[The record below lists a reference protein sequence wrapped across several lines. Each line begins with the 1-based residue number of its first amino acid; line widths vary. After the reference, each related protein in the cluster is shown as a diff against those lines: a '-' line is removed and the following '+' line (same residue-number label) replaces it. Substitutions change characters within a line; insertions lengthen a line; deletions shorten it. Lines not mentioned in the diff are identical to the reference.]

1 MQKNSLNLAIIL
13 GTLLLAACGSSSD
26 DNPAADKPA
35 VNNPSANNPSANNP
49 SANNPSAN
57 NPSANNPSANNPS
70 ANNPQTNTANDAFE
84 ARKYGTRRMRA
95 YSESGND
102 SDMQIRPSTTVVNG
116 KTIMNTYRKEG
127 EVIFEYDF
135 RSLPAGFASLNA
147 SETYKDDDS
156 TESLTLRSYQG
167 FHSGILLTYA
177 SDGKANSVAD
187 YGVYTPVAAI
197 PTAGKATYN
206 GIAFDKD
213 ERGNFT
219 YHVDFAAR
227 NGYGNITGMSSF
239 GDISLASAALTDGD
253 YWNEKGGVVKATGI
267 HGQATAASG
276 SRFDYDLAFYGNQ
289 AEELVGDL
297 KNRSLEGIGVHGT
310 RGAISN

>member
-35 VNNPSANNPSANNP
+35 
-49 SANNPSAN
+49 
-57 NPSANNPSANNPS
+57 ANNPS

-84 ARKYGTRRMRA
+84 ASKYGSRKIVR
-95 YSESGND
+95 YSQSGND
-102 SDMQIRPSTTVVNG
+102 SSMLIRPSSIVVNG
-116 KTIMNTYRKEG
+116 KTIMNIYRKEG
-127 EVIFEYDF
+127 EVIGDYDF

-167 FHSGILLTYA
+167 FHSGVLAAYTA
-177 SDGKANSVAD
+177 DGKGDTNGD
-187 YGVYTPVAAI
+187 YGVHTPAAAI
-197 PTAGKATYN
+197 PAAGKATYN

-227 NGYGNITGMSSF
+227 NGHGNITGISRF

-253 YWNEKGGVVKATGI
+253 YANGKGGTVKATGI
-267 HGQATAASG
+267 VGQATAASG
-276 SRFDYDLAFYGNQ
+276 SRFNYDLIFYGNQ
-289 AEELVGDL
+289 AEELAGDL
-297 KNRSLEGIGVHGT
+297 KNRNLDLIKVHGT

>member
-35 VNNPSANNPSANNP
+35 
-49 SANNPSAN
+49 
-57 NPSANNPSANNPS
+57 ANNPS
-70 ANNPQTNTANDAFE
+70 ANNPQTNTANNAFE
-84 ARKYGTRRMRA
+84 ASKYGSRGMSA
-95 YSESGND
+95 YSQSGND
-102 SDMQIRPSTTVVNG
+102 SDMLIRPSSFVVNG

-206 GIAFDKD
+206 GTAFDKD

-219 YHVDFAAR
+219 YHVDFAAK
-227 NGYGNITGMSSF
+227 NGHGNITGMSSF

-253 YWNEKGGVVKATGI
+253 YWNGKGGTVKATGI
-267 HGQATAASG
+267 EGQATAAGG
-276 SRFDYDLAFYGNQ
+276 SRFNYELTFYGNQ
-289 AEELVGDL
+289 AEELTGELYNRNLDL
-297 KNRSLEGIGVHGT
+297 IEVHGT

>member
-1 MQKNSLNLAIIL
+1 MPKNSLNLAIIL

-35 VNNPSANNPSANNP
+35 
-49 SANNPSAN
+49 
-57 NPSANNPSANNPS
+57 ANNPS

-84 ARKYGTRRMRA
+84 ASKYGSRKIVR
-95 YSESGND
+95 YSQSGND
-102 SDMQIRPSTTVVNG
+102 SSMLIRPSSIVVNG
-116 KTIMNTYRKEG
+116 KTIMNIYRKEG
-127 EVIFEYDF
+127 EVIGDYDF

-206 GIAFDKD
+206 GTAFDKD

-219 YHVDFAAR
+219 YHVDFAAK
-227 NGYGNITGMSSF
+227 NGHGNITGMSSF

-289 AEELVGDL
+289 AEELVGTL

>member
-1 MQKNSLNLAIIL
+1 MPKNSLNLAIIL

-35 VNNPSANNPSANNP
+35 
-49 SANNPSAN
+49 
-57 NPSANNPSANNPS
+57 ANNPS

-84 ARKYGTRRMRA
+84 ASKYGSRRVKFYA
-95 YSESGND
+95 KDGND
-102 SDMQIRPSTTVVNG
+102 SSMRLRPSSIVVNG

-127 EVIFEYDF
+127 EVIFDYDY

-147 SETYKDDDS
+147 SKTYKDDDS

-167 FHSGILLTYA
+167 FHSGVLAAYTA
-177 SDGKANSVAD
+177 DGKGETNAAA
-187 YGVYTPVAAI
+187 YGVHTPAAAI
-197 PTAGKATYN
+197 PAAGKATYN

-227 NGYGNITGMSSF
+227 NGYGNVTGISRF

-253 YWNEKGGVVKATGI
+253 YLTGKGGAVKATGI
-267 HGQATAASG
+267 QGQATAARG
-276 SRFDYDLAFYGNQ
+276 DRFEYNLTFFGNQ
-289 AEELVGDL
+289 AEELAGDL
-297 KNRSLEGIGVHGT
+297 KNRNLDLIKVHGT

>member
-1 MQKNSLNLAIIL
+1 MPKNSLNLAIIL

-35 VNNPSANNPSANNP
+35 
-49 SANNPSAN
+49 
-57 NPSANNPSANNPS
+57 ANNPS

-84 ARKYGTRRMRA
+84 ASKYGSRRVKFYA
-95 YSESGND
+95 KDGND
-102 SDMQIRPSTTVVNG
+102 SSMRLRPSSIVVNG

-127 EVIFEYDF
+127 EVIFDYDY

-147 SETYKDDDS
+147 SKTYKDDDS

-167 FHSGILLTYA
+167 FHSGVLAAYTA
-177 SDGKANSVAD
+177 DGKGDTNGD
-187 YGVYTPVAAI
+187 YGVHTPAAAI
-197 PTAGKATYN
+197 PAAGKATYN

-227 NGYGNITGMSSF
+227 NGHGNITGISRF

-253 YWNEKGGVVKATGI
+253 YANGKGGSVRGAGI
-267 HGQATAASG
+267 KGQATAASG
-276 SRFDYDLAFYGNQ
+276 SRFNYDLIFYGNQ
-289 AEELVGDL
+289 AEELAGDL
-297 KNRSLEGIGVHGT
+297 KNRNLDLIKVHGT

>member
-1 MQKNSLNLAIIL
+1 MPKNSLNLAIIL

-35 VNNPSANNPSANNP
+35 
-49 SANNPSAN
+49 
-57 NPSANNPSANNPS
+57 ANNPS

-84 ARKYGTRRMRA
+84 ASKYGSKTMRYYA
-95 YSESGND
+95 RNGND
-102 SDMQIRPSTTVVNG
+102 SSMLHRPSTIALNG

-127 EVIFEYDF
+127 KVIAEYDF

-147 SETYKDDDS
+147 SKTYKDDDS
-156 TESLTLRSYQG
+156 TVPLTLRSYQG
-167 FHSGILLTYA
+167 FHSGVLLTYA
-177 SDGKANSVAD
+177 SDGKTD
-187 YGVYTPVAAI
+187 TIGEYGVHTPVAAI

-206 GIAFDKD
+206 GTAFDKD

-227 NGYGNITGMSSF
+227 NGYGNITGISRF

-253 YWNEKGGVVKATGI
+253 YANGKGGSVRGAGI
-267 HGQATAASG
+267 KGQATAASG
-276 SRFDYDLAFYGNQ
+276 SRFNYDLIFYGNQ
-289 AEELVGDL
+289 AEELTGDL
-297 KNRSLEGIGVHGT
+297 MNRSLESIGVHGT

>member
-1 MQKNSLNLAIIL
+1 MPKNSLNLAIIL

-35 VNNPSANNPSANNP
+35 
-49 SANNPSAN
+49 
-57 NPSANNPSANNPS
+57 ANNPSANNPS

-84 ARKYGTRRMRA
+84 ASKYGSRTMGY
-95 YSESGND
+95 YSRNGNRSND
-102 SDMQIRPSTTVVNG
+102 SSMLHRPSTIVVNG
-116 KTIMNTYRKEG
+116 KTILNTYRKEG
-127 EVIFEYDF
+127 KVIGDYDF

-147 SETYKDDDS
+147 SKTYKDDGS

-167 FHSGILLTYA
+167 FHSGVLAAYTA
-177 SDGKANSVAD
+177 DGRGETNAG
-187 YGVYTPVAAI
+187 YGVHTPAAAI
-197 PTAGKATYN
+197 PAAGKATYN

-227 NGYGNITGMSSF
+227 NGYGNITGISRF

-253 YWNEKGGVVKATGI
+253 YWNGKGGTVKATGI
-267 HGQATAASG
+267 EGQATAAGG
-276 SRFDYDLAFYGNQ
+276 SRFNYELTFYGNQ
-289 AEELVGDL
+289 AEELTGELYNRNLDL
-297 KNRSLEGIGVHGT
+297 IEVHGT

>member
-1 MQKNSLNLAIIL
+1 ML
-13 GTLLLAACGSSSD
+13 
-26 DNPAADKPA
+26 
-35 VNNPSANNPSANNP
+35 
-49 SANNPSAN
+49 
-57 NPSANNPSANNPS
+57 
-70 ANNPQTNTANDAFE
+70 
-84 ARKYGTRRMRA
+84 
-95 YSESGND
+95 
-102 SDMQIRPSTTVVNG
+102 IRPSSFVVNG

-206 GIAFDKD
+206 GTAFDKD

-219 YHVDFAAR
+219 YHVDFAAK
-227 NGYGNITGMSSF
+227 NGHGNITGMSSF

-289 AEELVGDL
+289 AEELVGTL

>member
-1 MQKNSLNLAIIL
+1 MPKNSLNLAIIL

-35 VNNPSANNPSANNP
+35 
-49 SANNPSAN
+49 
-57 NPSANNPSANNPS
+57 ANNPS

-84 ARKYGTRRMRA
+84 ASKYGSREMRA
-95 YSESGND
+95 YSQSGND
-102 SDMQIRPSTTVVNG
+102 SSMRLRPSSIALNG
-116 KTIMNTYRKEG
+116 KTITNTYRKEG
-127 EVIFEYDF
+127 KVIVDYDF

-206 GIAFDKD
+206 GTAFDKD

-219 YHVDFAAR
+219 YHVDFAAK
-227 NGYGNITGMSSF
+227 NGHGNITGMSSF

-289 AEELVGDL
+289 AEELVGTL

>member
-1 MQKNSLNLAIIL
+1 ML
-13 GTLLLAACGSSSD
+13 
-26 DNPAADKPA
+26 
-35 VNNPSANNPSANNP
+35 
-49 SANNPSAN
+49 
-57 NPSANNPSANNPS
+57 
-70 ANNPQTNTANDAFE
+70 
-84 ARKYGTRRMRA
+84 
-95 YSESGND
+95 
-102 SDMQIRPSTTVVNG
+102 IRPSSFVVNG

-206 GIAFDKD
+206 GTAFDKD

-227 NGYGNITGMSSF
+227 NGHGNITGISRF

-253 YWNEKGGVVKATGI
+253 YANGKGGSVRGAGI
-267 HGQATAASG
+267 KGQATAASG
-276 SRFDYDLAFYGNQ
+276 SRFNYDLIFYGNQ
-289 AEELVGDL
+289 AEELAGDL
-297 KNRSLEGIGVHGT
+297 KNRNLDLIKVHGT